1 MRILLV
7 AATAAEIGPVTAG
20 LHRPSTRSGSHSAGG
35 GDRGPRT
42 TRYVAAG
49 HDVDVLVSGV
59 GMVATATWCTHALAR
74 ERYDL
79 ALNVGVCGSFDRSLR
94 PGTVVHVVSDRLA
107 ELGAEDDEAFLSIHE
122 MRLLDEN
129 EPPFVDGRLVNRAP
143 PTSATLAG
151 LPAVSGI
158 TVNTVH
164 GRDVSIAAVAAR
176 FAPQVESMEGA
187 AFMYVCLIH
196 NQRFAQVRAVA
207 NVVERRNR
215 EAWKLSEA
223 VASLG
228 ATTLRM
234 LSEL

>member
-7 AATAAEIGPVTAG
+7 AATVAEIGPVTAE
-20 LHRPSTRSGSHSAGG
+20 LRRAD
-35 GDRGPRT
+35 DRAPRT
-42 TRYVAAG
+42 TRYVGAG
-49 HDVDVLVSGV
+49 HDIDVLISGV
-59 GMVATATWCTHALAR
+59 GMVATATWCARALAK

-79 ALNVGVCGSFDRSLR
+79 ALNLGVCGSFDRSLIAS
-94 PGTVVHVVSDRLA
+94 TVVHVVSDRLA
-107 ELGAEDDEAFLSIHE
+107 ELGAEDDEAFLTIQE
-122 MRLLDEN
+122 MHLLDEN
-129 EPPFVDGRLVNRAP
+129 EPPFVNGTLVNQAP
-143 PTSATLAG
+143 PVSATLAS
-151 LPAVSGI
+151 LPVVSGI

-164 GRDVSIAAVAAR
+164 GRDRSIAAVTER

-187 AFMYVCLIH
+187 AFMYVCLVH
-196 NQRFAQVRAVA
+196 GQPFAQVRAVS